1 MKNKFLVIIFLNFFL
16 FNFSFANNFVLI
28 DLNFIINNS
37 LVGKKLIKR
46 LNDINT
52 KNLDLLKKEQQF
64 LNDERNEINNTK
76 NILSKVEL
84 DKKILTLNNKLEN
97 FNKKQDTMSKEFNEL
112 RQNEMKEL
120 LNIINP
126 IIEKYMVENNI
137 DLILKKEN
145 IYISKNELDVS
156 KKIIE
161 LIDNKISN

>member
-37 LVGKKLIKR
+37 LVGKKLIKK

-64 LNDERNEINNTK
+64 LNDERDEINNTK

-112 RQNEMKEL
+112 RQNEMKEI

>member
-112 RQNEMKEL
+112 RQNEMKEI